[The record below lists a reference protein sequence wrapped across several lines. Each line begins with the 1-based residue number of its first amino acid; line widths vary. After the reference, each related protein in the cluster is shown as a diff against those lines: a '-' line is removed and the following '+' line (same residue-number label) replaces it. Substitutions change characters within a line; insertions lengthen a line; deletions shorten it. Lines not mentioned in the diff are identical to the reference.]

1 MNADRESGKLGDSEM
16 MKKIGQEY
24 GINFEAGNDKQ
35 NLQEIYAAMTG
46 KSMEAVKAEKMNKE

>member
-1 MNADRESGKLGDSEM
+1 MNADRKSGKLGDSEM

-24 GINFEAGNDKQ
+24 GINFEAGSDKQ

-46 KSMEAVKAEKMNKE
+46 KSIDDVKDEKLSKE